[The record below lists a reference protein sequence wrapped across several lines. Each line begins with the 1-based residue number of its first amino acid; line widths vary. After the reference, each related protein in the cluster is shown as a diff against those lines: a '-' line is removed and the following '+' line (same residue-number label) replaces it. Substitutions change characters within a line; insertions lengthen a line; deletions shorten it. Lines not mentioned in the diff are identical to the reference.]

1 MDRGRRAPKLE
12 WIGLP
17 RDDLR
22 PRSLGLGP
30 TFRLAGGTLAAGVA
44 VREARDL
51 DLGRDI
57 YDDEIGATV
66 DAEIWD
72 PAYARG

>member
-1 MDRGRRAPKLE
+1 
-12 WIGLP
+12 
-17 RDDLR
+17 
-22 PRSLGLGP
+22 
-30 TFRLAGGTLAAGVA
+30 

-57 YDDEIGATV
+57 YDDEIGVAV